1 MSIEKE
7 DMVSIE
13 ELIKELS
20 KINESLFAINNNIAQ
35 LVLVYQMQLMASEE
49 FKQLADPDSEIIKK
63 KFHKF
68 EQKC

>member
-7 DMVSIE
+7 DMVSID

-20 KINESLFAINNNIAQ
+20 RINESLFAINNNIAQ

-49 FKQLADPDSEIIKK
+49 FNQLANPDSDTPKK
-63 KFHKF
+63 KLH
-68 EQKC
+68 

>member
-20 KINESLFAINNNIAQ
+20 RINESLFAINNNIAQ

-49 FKQLADPDSEIIKK
+49 FKQLANPDSDPPKK
-63 KFHKF
+63 KLH
-68 EQKC
+68 

>member
-7 DMVSIE
+7 DMVSID

-49 FKQLADPDSEIIKK
+49 FKQLADPDSDIIKK
-63 KFHKF
+63 KFH
-68 EQKC
+68 

>member
-35 LVLVYQMQLMASEE
+35 LVLV
-49 FKQLADPDSEIIKK
+49 
-63 KFHKF
+63 
-68 EQKC
+68 

>member
-35 LVLVYQMQLMASEE
+35 LLLVSQLLMNH
-49 FKQLADPDSEIIKK
+49 LL
-63 KFHKF
+63 
-68 EQKC
+68 

>member
-7 DMVSIE
+7 DMVSID

-49 FKQLADPDSEIIKK
+49 FKQLANPDLDTPKK
-63 KFHKF
+63 KLH
-68 EQKC
+68 

>member
-7 DMVSIE
+7 DMVSID

-20 KINESLFAINNNIAQ
+20 RINESLFAINNNIAQ

-49 FKQLADPDSEIIKK
+49 FKQLANPDSATPKK
-63 KFHKF
+63 KLH
-68 EQKC
+68 

>member
-7 DMVSIE
+7 DMVSID

-49 FKQLADPDSEIIKK
+49 FKQLANPDTDTPKK
-63 KFHKF
+63 KLH
-68 EQKC
+68 